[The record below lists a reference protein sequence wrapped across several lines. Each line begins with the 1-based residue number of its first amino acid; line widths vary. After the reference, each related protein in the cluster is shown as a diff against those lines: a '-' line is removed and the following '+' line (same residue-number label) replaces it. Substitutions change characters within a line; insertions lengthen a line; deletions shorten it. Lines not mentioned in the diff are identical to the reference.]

1 VRTRVALLVL
11 VAAASALVGQASAT
25 ERQVPPMLVFERS
38 GDLYRM
44 TIDGSE
50 TVRLTA
56 TKAVEADPAVSSDG
70 LRIAF
75 TRGTRQG
82 TDELWVADLQGN
94 GQRKIVHARPRS
106 VRYASTGNPAWSP
119 DDRWIYLDRAAQG
132 PNEICGWIYRV
143 RPDGRSLRRVTRGV
157 HIDSRPAPAPDG
169 RRIALTNGG
178 CEPGAECCWIGVVDL
193 GGNPTSGLKMPT
205 TRGAQFGPSW
215 SPDGARLAFEVS
227 DLDVGTSS
235 IRVVDRDGSHLARIT
250 PRGLNA
256 EEPAWS
262 PDGEWIAF
270 AAWRKGAG
278 YDLYVVHP
286 DGSGLQRVTR
296 TKVDEFSPSWARRT

>member
-1 VRTRVALLVL
+1 
-11 VAAASALVGQASAT
+11 
-25 ERQVPPMLVFERS
+25 MLVFERS

-296 TKVDEFSPSWARRT
+296 TKADEFSPSWARRT